1 MKKNHARLWK
11 KLTLSA
17 LCLAFVACS
26 NGTSDSPAAPAP
38 NTLATESSAESNAG
52 IAASGAMR
60 SESSVTSHEFA
71 AGETSSGGDSMTL
84 EQILAAFPVLADRA
98 SMLSSIDRVVE
109 TDAGTWD
116 LYAGGTLVMTLANNG
131 SGGLHVVSAT
141 GGFTAD
147 SVMLVSGNGDQD
159 QGKSTS
165 GIKFVM
171 SSCRAEEPKQDQEQ
185 DKEEP
190 KQDQD
195 QTPDKEEPKQD
206 QDQTPDK
213 EEPKQDQDQTP
224 DKEEPK
230 QDQDQT
236 PDKEEPKQDQD
247 QTPDKEEPKQDQDQ
261 TPDKEEPKQ
270 DQEQDKEEPT
280 EEEDCAAIEGTLWL
294 EEVDQKQE
302 QDQEPTKEEPK
313 QDQEQEK
320 EEPNKE
326 EPKQDQDQDKEE
338 PTKEEPK
345 QDQEQDKEEPK
356 QDQEQEPDKEEP
368 KQDQDQNGQG

>member
-38 NTLATESSAESNAG
+38 NTLATESSAEANAG

-60 SESSVTSHEFA
+60 SESAVTSHEFA

-171 SSCRAEEPKQDQEQ
+171 SSCRAEEPKQDQ
-185 DKEEP
+185 
-190 KQDQD
+190 
-195 QTPDKEEPKQD
+195 
-206 QDQTPDK
+206 
-213 EEPKQDQDQTP
+213 
-224 DKEEPK
+224 
-230 QDQDQT
+230 
-236 PDKEEPKQDQD
+236 
-247 QTPDKEEPKQDQDQ
+247 DQ

-280 EEEDCAAIEGTLWL
+280 KEEDCAAIEGTLCL

-302 QDQEPTKEEPK
+302 QDQ
-313 QDQEQEK
+313 
-320 EEPNKE
+320 
-326 EPKQDQDQDKEE
+326 E

>member
-38 NTLATESSAESNAG
+38 NTLATESSAEANAG

-60 SESSVTSHEFA
+60 SESAVTSHEFA
-71 AGETSSGGDSMTL
+71 PGETPSGGDSMTL

-213 EEPKQDQDQTP
+213 EEPKQDQ
-224 DKEEPK
+224 
-230 QDQDQT
+230 
-236 PDKEEPKQDQD
+236 
-247 QTPDKEEPKQDQDQ
+247 
-261 TPDKEEPKQ
+261 
-270 DQEQDKEEPT
+270 EQDKEEPT
-280 EEEDCAAIEGTLWL
+280 KEEDCAAIEGTLWL

-313 QDQEQEK
+313 QDQEQDK
-320 EEPNKE
+320 EEPKQDQDQTPDKE

-345 QDQEQDKEEPK
+345 QDQDQDKEEPTKEEPK
-356 QDQEQEPDKEEP
+356 QDQ
-368 KQDQDQNGQG
+368 

>member
-38 NTLATESSAESNAG
+38 NTLATESSAEANAG

-60 SESSVTSHEFA
+60 SESAVTSHEFA

-230 QDQDQT
+230 Q
-236 PDKEEPKQDQD
+236 E
-247 QTPDKEEPKQDQDQ
+247 QDQ

-280 EEEDCAAIEGTLWL
+280 KEEDCAAIEGTLWL

-302 QDQEPTKEEPK
+302 QDQEKEEPT
-313 QDQEQEK
+313 
-320 EEPNKE
+320 KE

>member
-38 NTLATESSAESNAG
+38 NTLATESSAEANAG

-60 SESSVTSHEFA
+60 SESAVTSHEFA

-247 QTPDKEEPKQDQDQ
+247 QTPDKEEPKQDQ
-261 TPDKEEPKQ
+261 
-270 DQEQDKEEPT
+270 EQDKEEPT
-280 EEEDCAAIEGTLWL
+280 KEEDCAAIEGTLWL

-313 QDQEQEK
+313 QDQEQDK
-320 EEPNKE
+320 EEPKQDQDQTPDKE